1 MRGSGRCVSFAKR
14 FAYRV
19 ESKPRRVSP
28 DAESCKGP
36 PVEKCVSF
44 GNTCAGRTSMTSLT
58 APTAKS
64 KRDSVTVLRIPPVKE
79 EPVAQDLGCVVYSP
93 SMPGRR
99 CAVRGKSGSLPG
111 WNTHAW
117 RCCAPPPF
125 TAAPSHAP
133 AFVHHSHA
141 MYHGSA
147 CWSCR
152 SGPPRCHIMT
162 AQLVI
167 ELGILLGKDRD
178 PSDGQIRT

>member
-1 MRGSGRCVSFAKR
+1 MRGSGRYVSFAKR

-58 APTAKS
+58 APTAES
-64 KRDSVTVLRIPPVKE
+64 KRNSVTVLRIPPAKE

-117 RCCAPPPF
+117 RSLRPSPLYGGSIPCSRVCPPF
-125 TAAPSHAP
+125 SCHVPWFCLLVLQVRSATLSH
-133 AFVHHSHA
+133 H
-141 MYHGSA
+141 
-147 CWSCR
+147 
-152 SGPPRCHIMT
+152 
-162 AQLVI
+162 
-167 ELGILLGKDRD
+167 
-178 PSDGQIRT
+178 